1 MDSKRK
7 TSEREKDEDL
17 FIKRVGKSIQSKAM
31 KRKVSIERLAY
42 EAGISKGYAYDII
55 KGKCNPS
62 ILILYRIASALEI
75 NPSEL
80 I

>member
-1 MDSKRK
+1 MDRKRK
-7 TSEREKDEDL
+7 TAIRDEEEDL

-55 KGKCNPS
+55 KGKSNPS
-62 ILILYRIASALEI
+62 ILILFRIASALEI